1 MTLNI
6 MCARYHEGYGKPIMN
21 GISNAQANA
30 DLNYGTYNTVT
41 NANFFALCMKVS
53 NLLKNYDGTDSEKL
67 KAKATSARFAQ
78 LQYIWFKSWFKQQAS
93 PPKIPYN
100 YLHMMYPDS
109 PMALVEAQPHT

>member
-21 GISNAQANA
+21 GISNAPANA
-30 DLNYGTYNTVT
+30 ALNYGTYNTVT